1 MPLLS
6 QRLLSLAMD
15 YSTGSKKDEL
25 DEIKDKLDACE
36 LCNDK
41 TTAAAF
47 GYLLAMEELKE
58 EISTSEKEEEPT
70 IYDAISALMEQ
81 VDDGA
86 IDTENATELC
96 FGLIY
101 KWLDK
106 VLKEEGYDAHSSE
119 LFGTR
124 FYLASAFNP
133 FVKPGVISPP
143 IKQ

>member
-6 QRLLSLAMD
+6 QRLLSLAVD

-36 LCNDK
+36 LCSDK

-47 GYLLAMEELKE
+47 GYLLAMEEFKKE
-58 EISTSEKEEEPT
+58 SEKDEEEKEPT
-70 IYDAISALMEQ
+70 IHDAISALMEQ
-81 VDDGA
+81 LDEGMISAD
-86 IDTENATELC
+86 NATELC

-106 VLKEEGYDAHSSE
+106 GLENEGYDPHYCDP
-119 LFGTR
+119 FGAR
-124 FYLASAFNP
+124 HYLAQSFNP
-133 FVKPGVISPP
+133 MVKPGVISPP
-143 IKQ
+143 L

>member
-6 QRLLSLAMD
+6 QRLLSLAVD

-47 GYLLAMEELKE
+47 GYLLAMEEFKKE
-58 EISTSEKEEEPT
+58 SEKNEEEKEPT
-70 IYDAISALMEQ
+70 IHDAISALMEQ
-81 VDDGA
+81 VDDGS
-86 IDTENATELC
+86 IDAENATELC

-106 VLKEEGYDAHSSE
+106 ALKEEGYDAHSSDP
-119 LFGTR
+119 FGAR

-133 FVKPGVISPP
+133 FVKLGVISPP